1 MQSRARGSL
10 DPCALPLLCPRL
22 PQLDPELRGHLCLTG
37 AYPLV
42 GRRVEV
48 RPTSTEGAAEPPDHL
63 AAPVQC

>member
-1 MQSRARGSL
+1 MQSRALGPL

-22 PQLDPELRGHLCLTG
+22 PWLDPEFREHLCLTG

-48 RPTSTEGAAEPPDHL
+48 WPTSAEGAAEPPDPL